1 MFRLD
6 ADKKVHFCDGVTR
19 RDFLHAGSLGF
30 LGLTL
35 PEFLA
40 IKASGAVDPMKD
52 VNCIQLMLVG
62 GPSQLDTWDM
72 KPDAPASIR
81 GPYKPI
87 KTNVPGIEIS
97 EIFPRMAKH
106 ADKFALLRSV
116 YHTAAA
122 VHDTGCQMMQT
133 GRLFQGGLESPN
145 YGSVLRFEKGARGDM
160 PPNVLIPYMI
170 GQLGGNL
177 PHGDTAGFLGKAYDP
192 FVLNADPSEANFKVP
207 DMLPPDY
214 ISAVRV
220 DRRRDWR
227 QMIDQSVKYFE
238 ESNQDAKLM
247 DSTFDQAYTLM
258 TSAKAR
264 EAFDLT
270 QENEDMRKRY
280 GLNRFGQG
288 CLLARRL
295 VERGVRFVTI
305 NMFETVFNDITWDI
319 HGSAPFSPISC
330 YSDLVGP
337 MFDNAYSS
345 LLEDLSRTGLLDS
358 TLVLATGE
366 FGRTPR
372 VNPAGGRDHW
382 PQCWTVVMAGGGVKG
397 GQVVGSSDSIAG
409 APKDRPVMPS
419 HVAATVYKC
428 LGIPIDK
435 ELKTPQGRVVRL
447 VDHGFDPIDE
457 LLV

>member
-6 ADKKVHFCDGVTR
+6 ANKKVHFCDGVTR

-40 IKASGAVDPMKD
+40 IKASGAVDPRKD

-106 ADKFALLRSV
+106 AEKFALLRSV

-227 QMIDQSVKYFE
+227 QVIDQSVKYFE

-305 NMFETVFNDITWDI
+305 NMFETVFNEITWDI

-345 LLEDLSRTGLLDS
+345 LLEDLSRIGLLDS

-397 GQVVGSSDSIAG
+397 GQVVGSSDSIGG